1 MDIEEMKREI
11 IERISELQ
19 DEKEVEIARK
29 IIEEALRFQKE
40 GKLPE
45 PGWAKGIITYVSDD
59 FDDFIPPGFEESEIF
74 PKAPQFGIASAKRF
88 FAHTWS
94 DRYSRY
100 LLDCFRLQIRTSIK
114 QGRLV
119 GRFTKKA
126 APEMSRLFCEAPKQ
140 PHSLAFRKGSV
151 RNSNCFYFLPIRYNL
166 P

>member
-19 DEKEVEIARK
+19 DEKEVEIAKK
-29 IIEEALRFQKE
+29 IIEEALRLQKK

-74 PKAPQFGIASAKRF
+74 LKAPQFGVASAKRF

-100 LLDCFRLQIRTSIK
+100 LLDCFRLQIRTSIM

-126 APEMSRLFCEAPKQ
+126 APERSRLFCEAPKQ
-140 PHSLAFRKGSV
+140 PRSLAFRKGSYTD
-151 RNSNCFYFLPIRYNL
+151 FKLTLFLANPV
-166 P
+166 